1 VTRRRVPRPRLPTE
15 TPLDDGARR
24 GTDPWRELDGV
35 VFCHW
40 DRWLLRLS
48 LGEPDGLRAIARS
61 LERRT
66 SAPHAPDL
74 EAEALL
80 AQLADLEAR
89 LVAVGRAPAM
99 LLDEVERTSTWLQ
112 TKAFRRI
119 WHAASFSRTAAMQ
132 RTPRNLLAQRARSG
146 HSAAFPISPACYVG
160 ELQAAIG
167 DGRHDYWTT
176 WLAVELFEVTA
187 QRLLARA
194 STDDERLAV
203 RRAILTAAIDAV
215 ERIDDSDGEFAQQFR
230 EHERA
235 YLALVRNCIGRQ
247 GLLRDLLELVVWEDY
262 GLFQEI
268 EPFLRT
274 LPETAADRALREL
287 ARVISELRAAG
298 LGHQHARAIC
308 LRVAMVAAAD
318 TFAST

>member
-1 VTRRRVPRPRLPTE
+1 
-15 TPLDDGARR
+15 
-24 GTDPWRELDGV
+24 
-35 VFCHW
+35 
-40 DRWLLRLS
+40 
-48 LGEPDGLRAIARS
+48 
-61 LERRT
+61 
-66 SAPHAPDL
+66 
-74 EAEALL
+74 
-80 AQLADLEAR
+80 
-89 LVAVGRAPAM
+89 
-99 LLDEVERTSTWLQ
+99 
-112 TKAFRRI
+112 
-119 WHAASFSRTAAMQ
+119 MQ

-146 HSAAFPISPACYVG
+146 HWAAFPISPACYVG

-167 DGRHDYWTT
+167 DGRHDYRTT

-194 STDDERLAV
+194 STDDERLAI

-235 YLALVRNCIGRQ
+235 YLALLRGCIGRPV
-247 GLLRDLLELVVWEDY
+247 LLPDLLELVVWEDF

-274 LPETAADRALREL
+274 LPEPAADRALREL

-298 LGHQHARAIC
+298 LGHQHARAIG
-308 LRVAMVAAAD
+308 LRVAIVAAAD